1 MQENLNAE
9 NNEQSIINNPFKQ
22 KLTEFEEG
30 QKQRHIAIFSHVYPD
45 ADALCSSLA
54 LKNLIQ
60 DNYQGC
66 YADVFIS
73 SEIDD
78 LYSLILRD
86 EVVNPEHRCTKYDVG
101 IVLDCP
107 NTARIGESS
116 LAILNNISP
125 ENIINID
132 HHATN
137 ERFGAVNYVASKCS
151 STCEII
157 YLMATNKFKW
167 SISDK
172 VAKELFQGIITDT
185 NMLQTLPINKVTFKI
200 LGELTNGYNFDYQAI
215 MEYYS
220 TKSLVKAR
228 VHAKALSSQRIYA
241 DGKLI
246 TMEINNN
253 AISGL
258 NAKHED
264 TLGIVDMGLKLENA
278 MVSALF
284 VEEEPEKIY
293 VSLRGNGQVNIGEI
307 ASSLG
312 GGGGDVQAAYTREG
326 PIKEVKQE
334 LINILSPI
342 LEDKKQNDELIF

>member
-9 NNEQSIINNPFKQ
+9 RLDNNIANNPFQQ
-22 KLTEFEEG
+22 KISELEDG

-45 ADALCSSLA
+45 ADALCSCLA
-54 LKNLIQ
+54 IKNLIQ
-60 DNYQGC
+60 DNYKDC

-73 SEIDD
+73 GEIDD

-86 EVVNPEHRCTKYDVG
+86 EVVNPEYRCAKYDVG

-107 NTARIGESS
+107 NTSRVGESS
-116 LAILNNISP
+116 LEILNSINP

-157 YLMATNKFKW
+157 YLMATNKYKW
-167 SISDK
+167 YISDK
-172 VAKELFQGIITDT
+172 TAKELFQGIITDT
-185 NMLQTLPINKVTFKI
+185 NLLQTLPINKTTFKV
-200 LGELTNGYNFDYQAI
+200 LAELTNSYNFDYQAI

-228 VHAKALSSQRIYA
+228 IHAKALSSQRVFA

-246 TMEINNN
+246 TMEVNNN
-253 AISGL
+253 AIVGL

-284 VEEEPEKIY
+284 VEEEPEKVY
-293 VSLRGNGQVNIGEI
+293 VSLRSGGQVHIGDI

-312 GGGGDVQAAYTREG
+312 GGGGDTQAAYTKNG
-326 PIKEVKQE
+326 TLKEVKQE
-334 LINILSPI
+334 FIDIITPILSQQ
-342 LEDKKQNDELIF
+342 KQNEELIF